1 MSTINEL
8 ARFVSQATF
17 ATLPSETR
25 DYVKMHILDTV
36 GAMLAGPQT
45 IEGLAIGK
53 LISRFAADGN
63 VSVIGYPIRTGLLP
77 AIIAEVS
84 AARCTEMDDYHKES
98 SVTPGSVIVPTAL
111 SLVSSGYLAD
121 PQDFVAAV
129 TIGYEMFIRLGI
141 SIDGPK
147 VLYKGIWPTYL
158 GAVLGSAAVTAKALR
173 LNSQQTAS
181 ALATALALSAGIR
194 ISLPKGVSSRCL
206 TLGISAQ
213 NGVIAA
219 FSAQEG
225 FTGDINL
232 LDKGFGQAHGIL
244 VENEKLVGGLGQNF
258 RVEQTGIKPFPVAG
272 QALSALEAFRQII
285 TTNSIAPES
294 IQEISVWV
302 PKAFVAM
309 IDRPNFPETQIE
321 SVLSVQYQIALMA
334 FYPEALLDVRRDR
347 LIKDDQIGG
356 LIKKIYVK
364 PSEDLIQSYPSTS
377 PARVEIKTAKKS
389 FTLVIVY
396 PKGHP
401 NNRFN
406 WQEVID
412 KFRWVTKPV
421 IEEEK
426 ANQLAHLIRTL
437 DDGMNLTRLIESLTG
452 LHV

>member
-1 MSTINEL
+1 
-8 ARFVSQATF
+8 
-17 ATLPSETR
+17 
-25 DYVKMHILDTV
+25 
-36 GAMLAGPQT
+36 
-45 IEGLAIGK
+45 
-53 LISRFAADGN
+53 
-63 VSVIGYPIRTGLLP
+63 
-77 AIIAEVS
+77 
-84 AARCTEMDDYHKES
+84 
-98 SVTPGSVIVPTAL
+98 
-111 SLVSSGYLAD
+111 LVSCGYLAD

-232 LDKGFGQAHGIL
+232 LDKGFGQAHGIF
-244 VENEKLVGGLGQNF
+244 VENEKLISGLGQKF
-258 RVEQTGIKPFPVAG
+258 YTEQTGIKPFPVAG
-272 QALSALEAFRQII
+272 QALSAIEAFREVV

-302 PKAFVAM
+302 PKSFVAM
-309 IDRPNFPETQIE
+309 IDRPKFPESQIE

-334 FYPEALLDVRRDR
+334 FYPEALLDVKRER
-347 LIKDDQIGG
+347 LIEDDRISG
-356 LIKKIYVK
+356 LIKRIYVK
-364 PSEDLIQSYPSTS
+364 PSEELGQSYPSAS
-377 PARVEIKTAKKS
+377 PARVEIKTAKQS
-389 FTLVIVY
+389 FTLEIVY

-412 KFRWVTKPV
+412 KFRWVTKP
-421 IEEEK
+421 ILEQEK
-426 ANQLAHLIRTL
+426 ANQLTHLIRTL
-437 DDGMNLTRLIESLTG
+437 DDSSNLISLLELLTE
-452 LHV
+452 LHS